1 MENVFNDLAT
11 ELENKNLGS
20 LINGKNI
27 YSNNQ
32 MIMITDTFKDKGYL
46 TLIENYDGEISSAYF
61 NEYIF
66 EDNTLFFY
74 LNGDPKVGYYLEDF
88 GGY

>member
-20 LINGKNI
+20 LINDKNI

-46 TLIENYDGEISSAYF
+46 TLIENYDGEILSAYF

-66 EDNTLFFY
+66 EDNTLSFY
-74 LNGDPKVGYYLEDF
+74 LNGDHKAGYYLEDF